1 MSQFTEFGSSQVP
14 AYIVIWFYITVRS
27 GCFWRLLA
35 VAEAKGC
42 ERSGNLSMGM
52 PRTVWKE
59 HRHSLLLYQRAYIK
73 ASGFRVGYHL
83 VS

>member
-1 MSQFTEFGSSQVP
+1 M
-14 AYIVIWFYITVRS
+14 
-27 GCFWRLLA
+27 

-59 HRHSLLLYQRAYIK
+59 HRHSLMPFQRAYIK
-73 ASGFRVGYHL
+73 ASGFRVGHLLFPLVPLL
-83 VS
+83 VSDSLIT